1 MVVAVAAGQL
11 KVTAGSAGV
20 EVDRLWLHGGCGT
33 AERQNR
39 SIFDEFCKF
48 RIGLRERSKTGVAL
62 PYDAP
67 GSPEVHR
74 GGGEEIKIEKDV

>member
-39 SIFDEFCKF
+39 SILASGKEVRPVRPF
-48 RIGLRERSKTGVAL
+48 RMMHLAVLSRTGA
-62 PYDAP
+62 
-67 GSPEVHR
+67 EV
-74 GGGEEIKIEKDV
+74 KK